1 MRIRRTSTAGPTT
14 WRYLDKLGRTIRA
27 EAEGFAANSRIR
39 RDARY
44 DARGRVR
51 LASQPYYS
59 GDSAHYF
66 RYAYDIRGRAL
77 GETRPDGGATAMKR
91 AVDPMNANRIKA
103 TATETVIKPGS
114 AKPET
119 RETVSLYNVMGE
131 LVARTEGANAAAA
144 TDRATTTIKY
154 NGAGQPTSYSAAG
167 AVTTYRYDSAGF
179 RDRLASPSLGTV
191 EFEHTKHGELRKRRD
206 GKGTTTWAYDDL
218 GRPTRRTDPG
228 GVAEWTYDPA
238 NARGFLDR
246 RCREAHGAAPVAS
259 CDALATPDFEEKLTY
274 DGDARVKAATAVI
287 DAPGGARTYAHGYT
301 YDARGRVST
310 VEHPSGLKTRYG
322 YNARGYRTTLTDVST
337 GRALETREAMDAFG
351 NATRTTYGN
360 GVAETRAFD
369 QKTGRPTGIA
379 ATSGG
384 TRIRDDAYAWR
395 SDGLLASRAS
405 HVGGNSAKLEEFDR
419 DPLGRLTKA
428 ATKLGGVAKRTL
440 SYNYDARGNLT
451 GKTSSVDA
459 DIDVSAYAYDASK
472 PNRLAGATIEGKTYR
487 FAHDADG
494 NIERYDCAPATCDD
508 RFVEWSGRNLPVR
521 ITLGDSKTDRTPTA
535 RDEFAYGPDGAR
547 YYRKATYKDA
557 DDALRTERTY
567 HVGKSEEL
575 LPHSG
580 AEHASIMR
588 TRASDAVRHVRTAKP
603 GTDGEGNRTTV
614 VESYFEY
621 VHKDHLGS
629 AEGIADAA
637 GKIVRALAH
646 DPYGSRRAADWTAAL
661 TEAEI
666 EELAGAP
673 GPRERGHAGHEHL
686 DRTGLI
692 HRGGR
697 VYDPTLGRFL
707 SPDPLVA
714 DPASAQAWN
723 GYSYVSNS
731 PMSLVDPSGMVQAG
745 PGCNIGPVMCLDDG
759 GSGAFGVEPV
769 VSTYRYRHVDVF
781 VSARIVP
788 GMIHGGGNGPGA
800 LDGWWDFMDPLVEVF
815 HRYVIREAIGQ
826 VTGQVEVAGTVNVS
840 GDDIDAAGAESR
852 DPNVVYITGHRWG
865 GDGPW
870 HLAIEYHPDGI
881 DIADATTLS
890 AESIDGKLVSDI
902 DRPSDRPR
910 ENETIAIVEPSPG
923 RSAGQLFS
931 DLAQIDSAYCDC
943 LPYNPFPGLPGTEGY
958 NSNSYV
964 RGIID
969 AAGGTP
975 SEDLDM
981 YFGGARP
988 IPRPVRPRTSAGPR

>member
-1 MRIRRTSTAGPTT
+1 M
-14 WRYLDKLGRTIRA
+14 WRYLDKLGRTIRT
-27 EAEGFAANSRIR
+27 EAEGFAANSRVR
-39 RDARY
+39 RDTRY

-66 RYAYDIRGRAL
+66 KYAYDIRGRAL

-103 TATETVIKPGS
+103 TATETVTKPGS

-144 TDRATTTIKY
+144 TDRATTTITHD
-154 NGAGQPTSYSAAG
+154 GAGRPTSYSAAG
-167 AVTTYRYDSAGF
+167 AVTTYRYDPAGF
-179 RDRLASPSLGTV
+179 RDRVASPNFGMI
-191 EFEHTKHGELRKRRD
+191 EFEYTKHGELRKRRD
-206 GKGTTTWAYDDL
+206 GKGTTTWTYDDL

-274 DGDARVKAATAVI
+274 DGDARVSAAKTVI
-287 DAPGGARTYAHGYT
+287 DAVGGARTYERGYAYDT
-301 YDARGRVST
+301 YGRVAT
-310 VEHPSGLKTRYG
+310 VTHPSGLKARYG

-337 GRALETREAMDAFG
+337 GKALEAREAMDAFG
-351 NATRTTYGN
+351 NATRTTHGN
-360 GVAETRAFD
+360 GVAETWAFD
-369 QKTGRPTGIA
+369 AKTGRPTDIDA
-379 ATSGG
+379 LSSGG
-384 TRIRDDAYAWR
+384 TKIRDDAYAWR

-419 DPLGRLTKA
+419 DPLGRLTEA

-440 SYNYDARGNLT
+440 SYNYDAKGNLT
-451 GKTSSVDA
+451 KRTSSVDA
-459 DIDVSAYAYDASK
+459 DIDVSAYSYDASK
-472 PNRLAGATIEGKTYR
+472 PHRLAGATIGGKTYK

-494 NIERYDCAPATCDD
+494 NIEKYDCAPATCDD

-521 ITLGDSKTDRTPTA
+521 ITVGSGKADKTPTA

-567 HVGKSEEL
+567 YVGESEEL
-575 LPHSG
+575 LPPKG
-580 AEHASIMR
+580 AEHTSIMR
-588 TRASDAVRHVRTAKP
+588 TRASDGVRHVRTAKP
-603 GTDGEGNRTTV
+603 GTDGEGNKTTV

-629 AEGIADAA
+629 AEAITDAA
-637 GKIVRALAH
+637 GNRKRTLAH
-646 DPYGSRRAADWTAAL
+646 DPYGSRRKADWTAAL

-673 GPRERGHAGHEHL
+673 GPRQRGHAGHEHL

-697 VYDPTLGRFL
+697 VYDPALGRFL

-714 DPASAQAWN
+714 DPGSAQAWN

-731 PMSLVDPSGMVQAG
+731 PMSLVDPSGLVRAG
-745 PGCNIGPVMCLDDG
+745 PGCNIGPVMCLDG
-759 GSGAFGVEPV
+759 GGAGASGGGFGVEPV
-769 VSTYRYRHVDVF
+769 VSTYRYQYVDVF
-781 VSARIVP
+781 VSTRIVP
-788 GMIHGGGNGPGA
+788 GWIHGGGNGPGA
-800 LDGWWDFMDPLVEVF
+800 LDGWWDFMDPFVEVF
-815 HRYVIREAIGQ
+815 HHYVIREGIRQ
-826 VTGQVEVAGTVNVS
+826 VTGHVQVVGT
-840 GDDIDAAGAESR
+840 
-852 DPNVVYITGHRWG
+852 PNITGRDMKDELERELGRLIAHGTLDRENSYG
-865 GDGPW
+865 SLDEAARAVLDI
-870 HLAIEYHPDGI
+870 LAP
-881 DIADATTLS
+881 LS
-890 AESIDGKLVSDI
+890 AKYGLELGGHIHEIDGRTSRRTGRVLERRFRYTMPVIGESAHVDINKSFPGYHTHPSGNLV
-902 DRPSDRPR
+902 
-910 ENETIAIVEPSPG
+910 
-923 RSAGQLFS
+923 FS
-931 DLAQIDSAYCDC
+931 
-943 LPYNPFPGLPGTEGY
+943 NPFRNALYDQNLGDAEWVKESGQRLYVGVVGADGRVLVGVCEPGKCPTTGSEGTEPT
-958 NSNSYV
+958 
-964 RGIID
+964 R
-969 AAGGTP
+969 T
-975 SEDLDM
+975 
-981 YFGGARP
+981 
-988 IPRPVRPRTSAGPR
+988 IP